1 MGDFKKEFGK
11 NFLDTLK
18 GLISTLQKDLGYAVE
33 FPEGLT
39 WINTTEPLTLEKLRG
54 HVILLDFWTY
64 CCINCIHVLED
75 LKYLEDKY
83 TNEPFVVIGVHSAKF
98 KNEKDVANV
107 RSAVGRYEIKHPVVV
122 DNDHFFWKAYSI
134 NAWPSF
140 VLIDPEGKI
149 LGKTAGE
156 GQKGILDNSITDAL
170 ERGREEGTLA
180 DEKLDFEPDI
190 FIESFLKYPG
200 KIALDPENE
209 QIFISDSNHNR
220 ILRAQLEKD
229 AIANIIDII
238 GNEEP
243 GLADGYFKT
252 AQFHK
257 PQGIFYQDNHL
268 YVADT
273 ENHALRKIDLE
284 NKTVKTIA
292 GTGNQGRTRIYSGNP
307 LKVSLNSPW
316 DLIGDE
322 TFLYIAMAGTHQLW
336 RYNLRENIIENFAGN
351 GREDI
356 RDGNLQEALLAQPSG
371 LALDNIQNRLYFMDS
386 EVSALRYAD
395 LTKNTVN
402 TLIGKGLFIFGRKDG
417 SFEDALLQHP
427 LGIDIHKGKIYIA
440 DTYNHA
446 LREVDLLTKKIQT
459 LIYQP
464 KKGICKIGDEKCDFL
479 PLNEPNDV
487 LFYEGKLW
495 IADTNNHLI
504 RIFDLERK
512 DVTDLYLFSEE

>member
-1 MGDFKKEFGK
+1 
-11 NFLDTLK
+11 
-18 GLISTLQKDLGYAVE
+18 VE
-33 FPEGLT
+33 FPEELI
-39 WINTTEPLTLEKLRG
+39 WINTTQPLTLEKLKG
-54 HVILLDFWTY
+54 HIILLDFWSY
-64 CCINCIHVLED
+64 CCINCIHVLEE
-75 LKYLEDKY
+75 LKYLEEKY
-83 TNEPFVVIGVHSAKF
+83 ETEPFVVIGVHSAKF
-98 KNEKDVANV
+98 KNEKNV
-107 RSAVGRYEIKHPVVV
+107 DNIRSAVGRYEIKHPVVV
-122 DNDHFFWKAYSI
+122 DNDHLLWNAYGV

-140 VLIDPEGKI
+140 VLIGPEGKI

-156 GQKGILDNSITDAL
+156 GQGTMLDNSIADAL
-170 ERGREEGTLA
+170 EKGRHEGTLA

-200 KIALDPENE
+200 KIALDPKNE

-220 ILRAQLEKD
+220 IIRAQLEKD
-229 AIANIIDII
+229 ALANVIDII
-238 GNEEP
+238 GNGEP
-243 GLADGYFKT
+243 GFADGYFKT
-252 AQFHK
+252 AQFNK
-257 PQGIFYQDNHL
+257 PQGVFYQNNNL
-268 YVADT
+268 YIADT
-273 ENHALRKIDLE
+273 ENHVLRKINLE

-292 GTGNQGRTRIYSGNP
+292 GTGKKGRVRLYSGNP

-316 DLIGDE
+316 DLVGDE
-322 TFLYIAMAGTHQLW
+322 QFLYIAMAGSHQIW
-336 RYNLRENIIENFAGN
+336 RYHLKKKNTIENFAGN

-356 RDGNLQEALLAQPSG
+356 RDGPLNEALLAQPSG
-371 LALDNIQNRLYFMDS
+371 LALDEMQKRLYFMDS
-386 EVSALRYAD
+386 EVSALRYVD
-395 LTKNTVN
+395 LIEETVN
-402 TLIGKGLFIFGRKDG
+402 SLIGKGLFIFGRKDG
-417 SFEDALLQHP
+417 SFVDALLQHP
-427 LGIDIHKGKIYIA
+427 LGIDIHKGKIYIS

-446 LREVDLLTKKIQT
+446 LREADLLTKKIQT